1 VDISIIDAWVVTLG
15 IPEVVIA
22 VVDTGMDLEHPDL
35 VPNLLSREGE
45 NWNFVP
51 GGTADPIDVKGHGT
65 RVCGVAAAAL
75 NGVGIVGVAPR
86 CSLMPLRVNLNGELK
101 TRADAIYYVAERAS
115 RDRHRRYVINLSWVM
130 PCDYTGVRRAI
141 AVALSAGAI
150 VVAGVGESKLGE
162 SGKDMEQGPSTYPA
176 SYTGVIA
183 VTATDQNDRKGEI
196 VDFGRR
202 IDLCAPGVS
211 ICTTDLGGTYSFRN
225 GTSFAA
231 AYVSGLAALILSINK
246 ELTNDMVRS
255 LLKQSCDPIDNKN
268 PEQEGRLGAGR
279 INASAAVLATLSF
292 TCLAIARMNPSELEA
307 STQG

>member
-1 VDISIIDAWVVTLG
+1 VNRS
-15 IPEVVIA
+15 
-22 VVDTGMDLEHPDL
+22 LENQERTWSKAHQHIRHP
-35 VPNLLSREGE
+35 
-45 NWNFVP
+45 
-51 GGTADPIDVKGHGT
+51 I
-65 RVCGVAAAAL
+65 
-75 NGVGIVGVAPR
+75 
-86 CSLMPLRVNLNGELK
+86 
-101 TRADAIYYVAERAS
+101 
-115 RDRHRRYVINLSWVM
+115 
-130 PCDYTGVRRAI
+130 
-141 AVALSAGAI
+141 
-150 VVAGVGESKLGE
+150 
-162 SGKDMEQGPSTYPA
+162 
-176 SYTGVIA
+176 TGVIA

-255 LLKQSCDPIDNKN
+255 LLKQSCDPIDNKIQN
-268 PEQEGRLGAGR
+268 RKVGWAAGR

-307 STQG
+307 KHSGMKGCLQIERLANIIIS